1 MRLGI
6 LISIVLFT
14 GSVFSQGLIPPRAE
28 VVNVQMDGSGCD
40 ASNARAIFTQDVTT
54 LSVLYDNFIAEIGK
68 GTAQPKAKSAE
79 KKCTV
84 LIDVVAT
91 PGWSFNIASVEYRGF
106 IEAPDKTTLAYQ
118 LASIESNGLA
128 TIGFEQALIKGPYI
142 NNHSLVVKN
151 KNLGLLKN
159 SMCDG
164 SPQRLRVKTL
174 IGVRNL
180 LAAIGFMRPK
190 VSIGVDS
197 ADGQIN
203 QRFVF
208 NWKKCGL

>member
-14 GSVFSQGLIPPRAE
+14 GSAFSQGLTPPRAE

-40 ASNARAIFTQDVTT
+40 AGNARAIFTQDVTT

-128 TIGFEQALIKGPYI
+128 TIGFEQILIKGPYI
-142 NNHSLVVKN
+142 NNHSIVVKN
-151 KNLGLLKN
+151 KNLGILKN

>member
-1 MRLGI
+1 MKIGI
-6 LISIVLFT
+6 ILAIVFFT
-14 GSVFSQGLIPPRAE
+14 GSVFSQILIPPRAE
-28 VVNVQMDGSGCD
+28 VVHVQMDGSGCD
-40 ASNARAIFTQDVTT
+40 ASNARAVFTQDITT

-91 PGWSFNIASVEYRGF
+91 PGWTFNIDSVEYRGF
-106 IEAPDKTTLAYQ
+106 VEAPDKTTLAYQ
-118 LASIESNGLA
+118 LASIESNGLS
-128 TIGFEQALIKGPYI
+128 TIGFEQALIKGPFI

-151 KNLGLLKN
+151 KNIGILKKSN
-159 SMCDG
+159 CDG

-190 VSIGVDS
+190 VSIGIDS

-203 QRFVF
+203 QRFNF
-208 NWKKCGL
+208 NWKKCSL